1 LSSIKK
7 ASDVR
12 LNPSPTKEVF
22 YLVIISID
30 ADQWKRVYLAN
41 YNLRFVMIY
50 HLTTLPEWQKAQEE
64 GVYIPGGFETDG
76 FIHCSD
82 HYQIKSTANRYYRE
96 TPQLIVLE
104 IDPNL
109 TDAELVYENLEG
121 GEMPYPH
128 LYGVLLVGAV
138 RTVHQLGHHENG
150 DISLPEALI
159 HPEPTLFTEL
169 LYGQPGRVFRSPTPG
184 SSYFDPEDQVLGLY
198 EEANIDAVVVLN
210 PVEEHLRYSERDLLS
225 LYKQAGIQVIYD
237 PVPDF
242 SAPSHG
248 TWDDSL
254 DRVAALVREGK
265 NVAIHCHAG
274 VGRTGIFT
282 ACLAQDLLGLS
293 PEASIEWV
301 RRFIPFAVETQ
312 FQQQYVFGHRQ

>member
-1 LSSIKK
+1 
-7 ASDVR
+7 
-12 LNPSPTKEVF
+12 
-22 YLVIISID
+22 
-30 ADQWKRVYLAN
+30 
-41 YNLRFVMIY
+41 MIY

-64 GVYIPGGFETDG
+64 GIYVPGGFEKDG

-104 IDPNL
+104 IDPSL
-109 TDAELVYENLEG
+109 TNAELVYENLEG

-128 LYGVLLVGAV
+128 LYGPLPVGAV
-138 RTVHQLGHHENG
+138 RAVHELGHQENG
-150 DISLPEALI
+150 DVSLPAALI
-159 HPEPTLFTEL
+159 HPEPTLFAEL

-184 SSYFDPEDQVLGLY
+184 SKQFDPEDQVLGLY
-198 EEANIDAVVVLN
+198 KQANIDAVAVLN
-210 PVEEHLRYSERDLLS
+210 SIEEHLRYSERDLLS
-225 LYKQAGIQVIYD
+225 LYEQAGFQVIYD

-242 SAPSHG
+242 SAPPHG

-254 DRVAALVREGK
+254 DKVAALVREGK

-293 PEASIEWV
+293 PEASIAWV
-301 RRFIPFAVETQ
+301 RQFIPFAVETQ
-312 FQQQYVFGHRQ
+312 FQQQYVFGHRKSVL

>member
-1 LSSIKK
+1 
-7 ASDVR
+7 
-12 LNPSPTKEVF
+12 
-22 YLVIISID
+22 
-30 ADQWKRVYLAN
+30 
-41 YNLRFVMIY
+41 MIY
-50 HLTTLPEWQKAQEE
+50 HLTPLPEWQKAQEE
-64 GVYIPGGFETDG
+64 GVYIPSGFDKDG

-82 HYQIKSTANRYYRE
+82 HYQIKSTANRFYRE

-104 IDPNL
+104 IDPDL
-109 TDAELVYENLEG
+109 SGAELVYENLGG

-128 LYGVLLVGAV
+128 LYGTLPVSAV
-138 RTVHQLGHHENG
+138 KAVQELGHQPNG
-150 DISLPEALI
+150 DVSLPDALI
-159 HPEPTLFTEL
+159 HPEPELFTEIL
-169 LYGQPGRVFRSPTPG
+169 FGQPGRVFRSPTPG
-184 SSYFDPEDQVLGLY
+184 SKHFDPEDRVLELY
-198 EEANIDAVVVLN
+198 KEANIAVVVVLN
-210 PVEEHLRYSERDLLS
+210 SIEEHLRYSERELLL
-225 LYKQAGIQVIYD
+225 LYEQAGIEVIYD

-242 SAPSHG
+242 SAPPQG

-254 DRVAALVREGK
+254 DQVAALLRQGK

-312 FQQQYVFGHRQ
+312 FQQQYVFAHRQ

>member
-1 LSSIKK
+1 
-7 ASDVR
+7 
-12 LNPSPTKEVF
+12 
-22 YLVIISID
+22 
-30 ADQWKRVYLAN
+30 
-41 YNLRFVMIY
+41 MIY
-50 HLTTLPEWQKAQEE
+50 HLTTLPEWQQAHKE
-64 GVYIPGGFETDG
+64 GFYVPSGFATDG

-104 IDPNL
+104 IDPDL
-109 TDAELVYENLEG
+109 TGAKLVYENLEG

-128 LYGVLLVGAV
+128 LYGTLPISAV
-138 RTVHQLGHHENG
+138 KTIHELGHEENG
-150 DISLPEALI
+150 DIRLPEALI

-184 SSYFDPEDQVLGLY
+184 SKMFDPEDRVLGLY
-198 EEANIDAVVVLN
+198 KEANIAAVVVLN
-210 PVEEHLRYSERDLLS
+210 PVEEHLRHSGRELLP
-225 LYKQAGIQVIYD
+225 LYDQAGIQVIYD

-248 TWDDSL
+248 TWDASL
-254 DRVAALVREGK
+254 DKVAGLLRDGK

-274 VGRTGIFT
+274 VGRTGIFA

-293 PEASIEWV
+293 PEAAITWV
-301 RRFIPFAVETQ
+301 RQFIPFAVETQ
-312 FQQQYVFGHRQ
+312 FQQQYVFAHRK

>member
-1 LSSIKK
+1 
-7 ASDVR
+7 
-12 LNPSPTKEVF
+12 
-22 YLVIISID
+22 
-30 ADQWKRVYLAN
+30 
-41 YNLRFVMIY
+41 MIY
-50 HLTTLPEWQKAQEE
+50 HLTTLPEWQKALKD
-64 GVYIPGGFETDG
+64 GVYLPAGFDTDG

-104 IDPNL
+104 IDPDL
-109 TDAELVYENLEG
+109 TGAKLVYENLEG

-128 LYGVLLVGAV
+128 LYGTLPISAV
-138 RTVHQLGHHENG
+138 KTIHELGHEENG
-150 DISLPEALI
+150 DIRLPEALI

-184 SSYFDPEDQVLGLY
+184 SKMFDPEDRVLGLY
-198 EEANIDAVVVLN
+198 KEANIAAVVVLN
-210 PVEEHLRYSERDLLS
+210 PVEEHLRHSGRELLP
-225 LYKQAGIQVIYD
+225 LYEQAGIQVIYD

-248 TWDDSL
+248 TWDASL
-254 DRVAALVREGK
+254 DKVAGLLRDGK

-274 VGRTGIFT
+274 VGRTGIFA

-293 PEASIEWV
+293 PEAAITWV
-301 RRFIPFAVETQ
+301 RQFIPFAVETQ
-312 FQQQYVFGHRQ
+312 FQQQYVFAHRK

>member
-1 LSSIKK
+1 
-7 ASDVR
+7 
-12 LNPSPTKEVF
+12 
-22 YLVIISID
+22 
-30 ADQWKRVYLAN
+30 
-41 YNLRFVMIY
+41 MIY
-50 HLTTLPEWQKAQEE
+50 HLATLPEWQQAHKE
-64 GVYIPGGFETDG
+64 GFYVPSGFATDG

-104 IDPNL
+104 IDPDL
-109 TDAELVYENLEG
+109 TGAKLVYENLEG

-128 LYGVLLVGAV
+128 LYGTLPISAV
-138 RTVHQLGHHENG
+138 KTIHELGHEENG
-150 DISLPEALI
+150 DIRLPEALI

-184 SSYFDPEDQVLGLY
+184 SKMFDPEDRVLGLY
-198 EEANIDAVVVLN
+198 KEANIAAVVVLN
-210 PVEEHLRYSERDLLS
+210 PVEEHLRHSGRELLP
-225 LYKQAGIQVIYD
+225 LYEQAGIQVIYD

-248 TWDDSL
+248 TWDASL
-254 DRVAALVREGK
+254 DKVAGLLRDGK

-274 VGRTGIFT
+274 VGRTGIFA

-293 PEASIEWV
+293 PEAAITWV
-301 RRFIPFAVETQ
+301 RQFIPFAVETQ
-312 FQQQYVFGHRQ
+312 FQQQYVFAHRK

>member
-1 LSSIKK
+1 
-7 ASDVR
+7 
-12 LNPSPTKEVF
+12 
-22 YLVIISID
+22 
-30 ADQWKRVYLAN
+30 
-41 YNLRFVMIY
+41 MIY

-64 GVYIPGGFETDG
+64 GVYIPSGFDKDG

-82 HYQIKSTANRYYRE
+82 HYQIKSTANRFYRE

-104 IDPNL
+104 IDPDL
-109 TDAELVYENLEG
+109 SGAELVYENLEG

-128 LYGVLLVGAV
+128 LYGTLPVSAV
-138 RTVHQLGHHENG
+138 KAVHELGHQPNG
-150 DISLPEALI
+150 DVSLPDALI
-159 HPEPTLFTEL
+159 HPEPELFTEIL
-169 LYGQPGRVFRSPTPG
+169 FGQPGRVFRSPTPG
-184 SSYFDPEDQVLGLY
+184 SKHFDPEDRVLELY
-198 EEANIDAVVVLN
+198 KEANIAVVVVLN
-210 PVEEHLRYSERDLLS
+210 SIEEHLRYSERELLP
-225 LYKQAGIQVIYD
+225 LYEQAGIQVIYD

-242 SAPSHG
+242 SAPPQG
-248 TWDDSL
+248 TWDTSL
-254 DRVAALVREGK
+254 DKVAELLRQGK

-312 FQQQYVFGHRQ
+312 FQQQYVFAHRQ

>member
-1 LSSIKK
+1 
-7 ASDVR
+7 
-12 LNPSPTKEVF
+12 
-22 YLVIISID
+22 
-30 ADQWKRVYLAN
+30 
-41 YNLRFVMIY
+41 MIY
-50 HLTTLPEWQKAQEE
+50 HLTTLPEWQQAHKE
-64 GVYIPGGFETDG
+64 GFYVPSGFATDG

-104 IDPNL
+104 IDPDL
-109 TDAELVYENLEG
+109 TGAKLVYENLEG

-128 LYGVLLVGAV
+128 LYGTLPISAV
-138 RTVHQLGHHENG
+138 KTIHELGHEENG
-150 DISLPEALI
+150 DIRLPEALI

-184 SSYFDPEDQVLGLY
+184 SKMFDPEDRVLGLY
-198 EEANIDAVVVLN
+198 KEANIAAVVVLN
-210 PVEEHLRYSERDLLS
+210 PVEEHLRHSGRELLP
-225 LYKQAGIQVIYD
+225 LYEQAGIQVIYD

-248 TWDDSL
+248 TWDASL
-254 DRVAALVREGK
+254 DKVAGLLRDGK

-274 VGRTGIFT
+274 VGRTGIFA

-293 PEASIEWV
+293 PEAAITWV
-301 RRFIPFAVETQ
+301 RQFIPFAVETQ
-312 FQQQYVFGHRQ
+312 FQQQYVFAHRK

>member
-1 LSSIKK
+1 
-7 ASDVR
+7 
-12 LNPSPTKEVF
+12 
-22 YLVIISID
+22 
-30 ADQWKRVYLAN
+30 
-41 YNLRFVMIY
+41 MIY
-50 HLTTLPEWQKAQEE
+50 HLTTLPEWQQAHKE
-64 GVYIPGGFETDG
+64 GFYVPSGFATDG

-104 IDPNL
+104 IDPDL
-109 TDAELVYENLEG
+109 TGAKLVYENLEG

-128 LYGVLLVGAV
+128 LYGTLPISAV
-138 RTVHQLGHHENG
+138 KTIHELGHEENG
-150 DISLPEALI
+150 DIRLPEALI

-184 SSYFDPEDQVLGLY
+184 SKMFDPEDRVLGLY
-198 EEANIDAVVVLN
+198 KEANIAAVVVLN
-210 PVEEHLRYSERDLLS
+210 PVEEHLRHSGRELLP
-225 LYKQAGIQVIYD
+225 LYDQAGIQVIYD

-248 TWDDSL
+248 TWDASL
-254 DRVAALVREGK
+254 DKVAGLLRDGK

-274 VGRTGIFT
+274 VGRTGIFA
-282 ACLAQDLLGLS
+282 ACLTIDLLGLS
-293 PEASIEWV
+293 PEAAILWV

-312 FQQQYVFGHRQ
+312 FQQQYVYAHRQQAH

>member
-1 LSSIKK
+1 
-7 ASDVR
+7 
-12 LNPSPTKEVF
+12 
-22 YLVIISID
+22 
-30 ADQWKRVYLAN
+30 
-41 YNLRFVMIY
+41 MIY
-50 HLTTLPEWQKAQEE
+50 HLTTLPEWQQAHKE
-64 GVYIPGGFETDG
+64 GFYVPSGFATDG

-104 IDPNL
+104 IDPDL
-109 TDAELVYENLEG
+109 TGAKLVYENLEG

-128 LYGVLLVGAV
+128 LYGTLPISAV
-138 RTVHQLGHHENG
+138 KTIHELGHEENG
-150 DISLPEALI
+150 DIRLPEALI

-184 SSYFDPEDQVLGLY
+184 SKMFDPEDRVLGLY
-198 EEANIDAVVVLN
+198 KEANIAAVVVLN
-210 PVEEHLRYSERDLLS
+210 PVEEHLRHSGRELLP
-225 LYKQAGIQVIYD
+225 LYEQAGIQVIYD

-248 TWDDSL
+248 TWDASL
-254 DRVAALVREGK
+254 DKVAGLLRDGK

-274 VGRTGIFT
+274 VGRTGIFA

-293 PEASIEWV
+293 PEAAITWV
-301 RRFIPFAVETQ
+301 RQFIPFAVETQ
-312 FQQQYVFGHRQ
+312 FQQQYVFAHRKQLT